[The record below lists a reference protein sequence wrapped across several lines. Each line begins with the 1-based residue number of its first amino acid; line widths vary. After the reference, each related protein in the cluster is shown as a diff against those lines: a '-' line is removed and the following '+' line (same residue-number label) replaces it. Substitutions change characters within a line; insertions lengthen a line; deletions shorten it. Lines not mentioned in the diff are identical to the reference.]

1 MRDPKPL
8 RDSGVAA
15 RSEDPETVA
24 AGAARDDLTKLLE
37 RERRARLD
45 AEERIQ
51 LLLAAASAG
60 SVEDALRSAL
70 DRICTYT
77 GWPVGHAYF
86 VDQSTG
92 DLVPSVWHL
101 EKPEFFESFHNASD
115 ERRFRIGVGLPGR
128 VLESGKPAWITD
140 VTFDDNFPRAKAARD
155 IGVRGGFGFPVL
167 VGEEVV
173 AVLEFFSDAP
183 ADPDL
188 LLLETMAHIGG
199 QLGRVIERHR
209 ILDQLE
215 TANKQ
220 LAVSERLAA
229 LGSLTAG
236 IAHEIRNP
244 LNFVTNFA
252 EVASGLVDE
261 LRESLEAAREQLDPG
276 VFANVGEIV
285 DDFQINVKK
294 IQEHGKRADGIV
306 RNMLMHSRGQ
316 TSVRQLT
323 DLNAFISNYVR
334 LAYDGL
340 RAGDANFSVLIDEE
354 YDSSIEPINAM
365 THDLSLVFINIAG
378 NACYAVYEK
387 QKRLGNGFQPAIA
400 VKTANLGHAV
410 EIRIRDNGDGM
421 GDAVK
426 QRVFEP
432 FFTTKPAGAG
442 TGLGLSMSYDIIVQQ
457 HSGEI
462 RVESEPGQ
470 YAEFIITLPK
480 DPGQKE

>member
-1 MRDPKPL
+1 
-8 RDSGVAA
+8 
-15 RSEDPETVA
+15 
-24 AGAARDDLTKLLE
+24 LTRQLD

-70 DRICTYT
+70 DRICAYT
-77 GWPVGHAYF
+77 GWPVGHAYV
-86 VDQSTG
+86 VDVPSG
-92 DLVPSVWHL
+92 ELVPSVWHL
-101 EKPEFFESFHNASD
+101 EKPKFFEAFHRASD
-115 ERRFRIGVGLPGR
+115 ERRFRTGVGLPGR
-128 VLESGKPAWITD
+128 VLESGKPAWIKD
-140 VTFDDNFPRAKAARD
+140 VRFDDNFPRAKAARD
-155 IGVRGGFGFPVL
+155 IGVRGAFGFPVL
-167 VGEEVV
+167 AGEEVV
-173 AVLEFFSDAP
+173 AVLEFFSDVP

-188 LLLETMAHIGG
+188 PLLETMAHIGG
-199 QLGRVIERHR
+199 QLGRVIERQR
-209 ILDQLE
+209 ILEQLE
-215 TANKQ
+215 RARKQ
-220 LAVSERLAA
+220 LVVNERLAA

-252 EVASGLVDE
+252 EVAGGLVDE
-261 LRESLEAAREQLDPG
+261 IRESLEGAREQLDPG
-276 VFANVGEIV
+276 VFANVAEIV
-285 DDFQINVKK
+285 DAFQTNVTK

-323 DLNAFISNYVR
+323 NLNAFISEYVR

-340 RAGDANFSVLIDEE
+340 RAGDANFSVMIEEE
-354 YDSSIEPINAM
+354 YDSSIEPISAM
-365 THDLSLVFINIAG
+365 THDLSLVFVNIAG
-378 NACYAVYEK
+378 NACYAAYEK
-387 QKRLGNGFQPAIA
+387 QKREGEAFQPMIS
-400 VKTANLGHAV
+400 VKTTNLGHAV
-410 EIRIRDNGDGM
+410 EVRIRDNGDGM
-421 GDAVK
+421 GEAVK
-426 QRVFEP
+426 ERVFEP

-462 RVESEPGQ
+462 RVESEPGR

-480 DPGQKE
+480 DPGQEE